1 MKNKIPLW
9 INILQGV
16 LILIMLT
23 QVFQFLLDHKTV
35 VASGISLQTVSDYNL
50 VYEFGSRTAVMAIIS
65 IVILYL
71 QEIKLFLAMFLMNI
85 LREGFETI
93 IDPLFPLLNA
103 PVTPTIDFVLHI
115 IIVGV
120 EVLAFMKLFTIY
132 KLAELNLN

>member
-93 IDPLFPLLNA
+93 IDPLLPLLNA

>member
-103 PVTPTIDFVLHI
+103 PITPTIDFVLHI

-132 KLAELNLN
+132 KSQ

>member
-103 PVTPTIDFVLHI
+103 PITPTIDFVLHI

>member
-1 MKNKIPLW
+1 
-9 INILQGV
+9 
-16 LILIMLT
+16 
-23 QVFQFLLDHKTV
+23 
-35 VASGISLQTVSDYNL
+35 
-50 VYEFGSRTAVMAIIS
+50 MAIIS

-103 PVTPTIDFVLHI
+103 PITPTIDFVLHI

-132 KLAELNLN
+132 KSVELNLN